1 MTVIILLLSSLSDLS
16 VAPRVHGVLYV
27 PIQTIVAAVL
37 FVTNRRDKEQLSG
50 PSARGSRVTG
60 FVLSDYVVVVVVAV
74 IAVLAVVVVIVIITV
89 VGPEGCKGVVYVCAC
104 RPSRSK

>member
-1 MTVIILLLSSLSDLS
+1 MTIIILLLSSLSDLS

-60 FVLSDYVVVVVVAV
+60 FVLSDYVVVVVAV
-74 IAVLAVVVVIVIITV
+74 VAVLAVVVVIVIITV